1 MLIYIYMNKIKILAI
16 FGIFIAIFDF
26 LFRGMI
32 IFYSSPIS
40 DIFYLDYLFMI
51 GIVPLIAVLA
61 SYGIVKDKIFG
72 LIFSIALILMS
83 LVKIIGIF
91 GSDDFAVLTLSYLVI
106 YSILTFYRRSYVHFN
121 IKVFTLSNMYFI
133 LGLGLIFFGLFLG
146 FVFEGPTCG
155 TCGGGFTIPTP
166 ELTLTFL
173 HIPYYL
179 NFDYS
184 HCVATGCAI
193 SISFPV
199 FLDLHLSGLLLILLD
214 HIRKRRRNKLTNIAN
229 LQNN

>member
-1 MLIYIYMNKIKILAI
+1 MNKIKILAM

-26 LFRGMI
+26 LFRGIMI
-32 IFYSSPIS
+32 SYSSPVGG
-40 DIFYLDYLFMI
+40 FLYLDNLFMI
-51 GIVPLIAVLA
+51 GTIPLIAILS
-61 SYGIVKDKIFG
+61 SYGLVKGKIFG
-72 LIFSIALILMS
+72 LIFSIVLILIS

-91 GSDDFAVLTLSYLVI
+91 GSDNFAVLTLSYLII
-106 YSILTFYRRSYVHFN
+106 YSVLTFYSRSHVHFN
-121 IKVFTLSNMYFI
+121 IKVFTLSNVYFI

-166 ELTLTFL
+166 ELTLIFL

-184 HCVATGCAI
+184 HCAATGCAI
-193 SISFPV
+193 SIPFPV
-199 FLDLHLSGLLLILLD
+199 FLDLHLSGLFLILLG
-214 HIRKRRRNKLTNIAN
+214 HIRKRRRDKLTNIAN

>member
-1 MLIYIYMNKIKILAI
+1 M

-26 LFRGMI
+26 LFRGIMI
-32 IFYSSPIS
+32 SYSSPVGG
-40 DIFYLDYLFMI
+40 FLYLDNLFMI
-51 GIVPLIAVLA
+51 GTIPLIAILS
-61 SYGIVKDKIFG
+61 SYGLVKGKIFG
-72 LIFSIALILMS
+72 LIFSIVLILIS

-91 GSDDFAVLTLSYLVI
+91 GSDNFAVLTLSYLII
-106 YSILTFYRRSYVHFN
+106 YSVLTFYSRSHVHFN
-121 IKVFTLSNMYFI
+121 IKVFTLSNVYFI

-166 ELTLTFL
+166 ELTLIFL

-184 HCVATGCAI
+184 HCAATGCAI
-193 SISFPV
+193 SIPFPV
-199 FLDLHLSGLLLILLD
+199 FLDLHLSGLFLILLG
-214 HIRKRRRNKLTNIAN
+214 HIRKRRRDKLTNIAN

>member
-1 MLIYIYMNKIKILAI
+1 
-16 FGIFIAIFDF
+16 
-26 LFRGMI
+26 MI
-32 IFYSSPIS
+32 SYSSPVGG
-40 DIFYLDYLFMI
+40 FLYLDNLFMI
-51 GIVPLIAVLA
+51 GTITLIAILS
-61 SYGIVKDKIFG
+61 SYGLVKGKIFG
-72 LIFSIALILMS
+72 LIFSIVLILIS

-91 GSDDFAVLTLSYLVI
+91 GSDNFAVLTLSYLII
-106 YSILTFYRRSYVHFN
+106 YSVLTFYSRSHVHFN
-121 IKVFTLSNMYFI
+121 IKVFTLSNVYFI

-166 ELTLTFL
+166 ELTLIFL

-184 HCVATGCAI
+184 HCAATGCAI
-193 SISFPV
+193 SIPFPV
-199 FLDLHLSGLLLILLD
+199 FLDLHLSGLFLILLG
-214 HIRKRRRNKLTNIAN
+214 HIRKRRRDKLTNIAN